1 MKLSLN
7 RSRLLELRDLSESN
21 LSVARGDLCWSNG
34 SLMRREL

>member
-7 RSRLLELRDLSESN
+7 RSRLLELKDLSESN
-21 LSVARGDLCWSNG
+21 LSVACGGLWRSNG